1 MGKKESA
8 LKSAESCVL
17 GEIMIIILFG
27 SQNHFLW
34 PGYNNKNSYNNNNYY
49 NYNSYHLRFGSLEAE
64 PDTRIPVGV
73 PY

>member
-1 MGKKESA
+1 MREKESA

-34 PGYNNKNSYNNNNYY
+34 LGYNNQNSYNNNNYY

-64 PDTRIPVGV
+64 PDTRIHMGV
-73 PY
+73 P